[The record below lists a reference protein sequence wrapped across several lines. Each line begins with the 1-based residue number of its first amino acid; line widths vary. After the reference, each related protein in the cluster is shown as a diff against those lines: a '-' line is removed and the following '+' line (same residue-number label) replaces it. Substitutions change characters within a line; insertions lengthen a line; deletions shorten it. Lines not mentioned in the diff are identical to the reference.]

1 MNSWKNWANLSK
13 CEPKKIQFPK
23 SLSDLKQIITET
35 KITKE
40 TIKVVG
46 HGNSYNTNFHTE
58 GTLVSLKDFNTIQE
72 TNIETQQV
80 SIDAGV
86 SINKLVQHCSNNGL
100 ALSSLGTNMFDN
112 VAGACSTGHHGSGIN
127 YGILSSYIDSFDLLL
142 ASGQTLTI
150 KKGDWLYDALGVHL
164 GAVGIITKLT
174 LNTEKRFKLKQE
186 VFPIS
191 LQAFQ
196 DCMSDLLSANDHVKL
211 IWAPHTNDYQCWI
224 ANRTEESIDHNFMH
238 WKNHMIDGLLINNLV
253 HASLLYTTA
262 IKAAWIRSINQ
273 WLSNYFLKGKTQC
286 IGWSDQIFYL
296 PHLLKQDA
304 IEYAIPLDK
313 TVAFLQDLHNLIE
326 AQSFHVQFPIEVR
339 FVKQDNFWLSPAYQK
354 DMCYIGT
361 KAHLLPFLTPNYK
374 PYFQAVSQLIET
386 YQGRFHWGKQNYSSK
401 TYLENSYP
409 KWKEFWTLR
418 DYLDP
423 NKMFMNNWLTELAYK
438 PSKTDIEMFKKQH
451 FDHDLQLVK

>member
-1 MNSWKNWANLSK
+1 
-13 CEPKKIQFPK
+13 
-23 SLSDLKQIITET
+23 
-35 KITKE
+35 
-40 TIKVVG
+40 
-46 HGNSYNTNFHTE
+46 
-58 GTLVSLKDFNTIQE
+58 
-72 TNIETQQV
+72 
-80 SIDAGV
+80 
-86 SINKLVQHCSNNGL
+86 
-100 ALSSLGTNMFDN
+100 
-112 VAGACSTGHHGSGIN
+112 
-127 YGILSSYIDSFDLLL
+127 
-142 ASGQTLTI
+142 
-150 KKGDWLYDALGVHL
+150 VHL

-196 DCMSDLLSANDHVKL
+196 DCMSDLLTSNDHVKL

-224 ANRTEESIDHNFMH
+224 ANRTEDSPDHNFVH
-238 WKNHMIDGLLINNLV
+238 WKNNMIDGLLINNLA

-262 IKAAWIRSINQ
+262 IKPTWIRSINQ

-313 TVAFLQDLHNLIE
+313 TVEFLHDLHSLIE
-326 AQSFHVQFPIEVR
+326 AHSFNVQFPVEVR
-339 FVKQDNFWLSPAYQK
+339 FVKQDNFWLSPAYHQ

-361 KAHLLPFLTPNYK
+361 KAHLLPGLSPNYK

-401 TYLENSYP
+401 TYLKNSYP

-418 DYLDP
+418 DCLDP
-423 NKMFMNNWLTELAYK
+423 DKMFMNNWLTEFAYR
-438 PSKTDIEMFKKQH
+438 PSNTEIEIFKKKY
-451 FDHDLQLVK
+451 FNHDLQHVR